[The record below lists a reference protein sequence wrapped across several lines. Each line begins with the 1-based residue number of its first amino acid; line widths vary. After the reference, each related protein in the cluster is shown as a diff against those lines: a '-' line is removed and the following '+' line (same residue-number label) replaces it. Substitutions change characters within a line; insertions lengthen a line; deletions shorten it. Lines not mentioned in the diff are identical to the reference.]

1 MKMCTLPV
9 FRSKA
14 TALLFGIGSLVGIAN
29 VNAQVLLTFSG
40 GNGTGEVTITWSSP
54 ITYTLTSSSSGT
66 KPIFVFQ
73 SIANSQAIFQV
84 QAAVGGVGPTYTST
98 GAGSTDGTQTINHF
112 KAPGTF
118 NSVTAGDVVFFAL
131 GDTTTTLLTAGDV
144 ISLSAGSLRYDGS
157 SGTSASYNGILPA
170 NGSYNTFI
178 TAGPDTFS
186 GNLGSGVSAIPE
198 PSTYAAI
205 AGAAMLG
212 LAVWHRRRQQ
222 VAAT

>member
-1 MKMCTLPV
+1 L
-9 FRSKA
+9 
-14 TALLFGIGSLVGIAN
+14 
-29 VNAQVLLTFSG
+29 
-40 GNGTGEVTITWSSP
+40 SP
-54 ITYTLTSSSSGT
+54 INYTLTTTSSGT

-84 QAAVGGVGPTYTST
+84 QAAVGGTQPTYTST
-98 GAGSTDGTQTINHF
+98 GVGSADGTQTVNHF
-112 KAPGTF
+112 KAPNTF

-131 GDTTTTLLTAGDV
+131 GDNTTTVLTAGDV
-144 ISLSAGSLRYDGS
+144 ITLSAGSLRYDGS
-157 SGTSASYNGILPA
+157 SGTSAGYTGILPA

-178 TAGPDTFS
+178 TAGPDTFA

-212 LAVWHRRRQQ
+212 LAVWRRRRNAT
-222 VAAT
+222 VALNVSA